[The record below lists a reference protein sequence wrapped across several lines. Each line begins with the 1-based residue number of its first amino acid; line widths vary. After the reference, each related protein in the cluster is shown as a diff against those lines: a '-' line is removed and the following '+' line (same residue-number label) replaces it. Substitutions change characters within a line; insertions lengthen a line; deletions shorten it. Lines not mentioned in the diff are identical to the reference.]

1 MTAYANSSLRPQS
14 AIMLDKI
21 ESSPEK
27 TDVHRPVNDLGNRR
41 CPRAGEKLLELI
53 ELARRSAPTV
63 LVIALRIFR

>member
-1 MTAYANSSLRPQS
+1 
-14 AIMLDKI
+14 MLDRI

-63 LVIALRIFR
+63 LVIALRIFP